1 MGATGYIL
9 NKREE
14 YSPQFEADIDLILN
28 DFSSCLKFHQSLSEY
43 APTPLHNLPA
53 LAKQCGLEGIFV
65 KDEGQ
70 RFGTNALK
78 ILGAT
83 YAVNQFA
90 RDDNI
95 IGICTAT
102 DGNHGRAVAWAS
114 KKKGVKSVIFVP
126 QHTSKSRIKAIED
139 EGGKVIVS
147 KGDYDQAVQE
157 ANYFANE
164 KHFKLIQDTAWKE
177 YQDVPATITSGYYTQ
192 MLEIAEQSK
201 NFTAPFFDAVF
212 IQAGVGSWPSAVVH
226 FFRKKLQNTKTKII
240 CVEPFESDCIYESIK
255 QQSIAKTHKSQETIM
270 AGLNCGTPSTV
281 AFEILKAG
289 IDAFLLISDQ
299 YTIDAIKHLNAPL
312 PNDPYIASGESGA
325 AGLGGLLATLN
336 NQALTELKKQLKLD
350 YNSNI
355 LVFNTENVTDSDL
368 TNRILRS

>member
-9 NKREE
+9 NKSEE
-14 YSPQFEADIDLILN
+14 YSPKFRANIELILN
-28 DFSSCLKFHQSLSEY
+28 DFSSCYKFHQSLSEY
-43 APTPLHNLPA
+43 TPTPLHVLPA
-53 LAKQCGLEGIFV
+53 LAKQSGLKGIYV

-83 YAVNQFA
+83 YAVNQFTKEN
-90 RDDNI
+90 NI

-102 DGNHGRAVAWAS
+102 DGNHGRTVAWAS
-114 KKKGVKSVIFVP
+114 KRQGVKSVVFVP
-126 QHTSKSRIKAIED
+126 QYTAVNRIKAIEK

-147 KGDYDQAVQE
+147 KGDYDQAVRE
-157 ANYFANE
+157 ANYFAKE

-192 MLEIAEQSK
+192 MLEIIEQSK
-201 NFTAPFFDAVF
+201 NLTIPFFDAVF
-212 IQAGVGSWPSAVVH
+212 IQAGVGSWPSAIVH

-255 QQSIAKTHKSQETIM
+255 QQSISKTPKSQKTIM
-270 AGLNCGTPSTV
+270 AGLNCGTPSTI

-299 YTIDAIKHLNAPL
+299 YTIDAIKHLNAPM

-336 NQALTELKKQLKLD
+336 NPALIELKKYLKLD
-350 YNSNI
+350 HNSNI